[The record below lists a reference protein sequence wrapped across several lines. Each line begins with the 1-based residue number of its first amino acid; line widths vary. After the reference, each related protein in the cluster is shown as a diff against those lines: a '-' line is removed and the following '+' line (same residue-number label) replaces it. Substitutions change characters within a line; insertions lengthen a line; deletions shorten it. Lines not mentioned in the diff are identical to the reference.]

1 MQASTR
7 VVFNTGIQYVRVLIT
22 VGINLY
28 SVRLILNSLG
38 KVDYG
43 IYNLIAGVI
52 AMLAFLNTAMS
63 ITTQRYLSVGQGR
76 NDLDFQKCI
85 FINSFWLHVAIGIT
99 VVVLAEIAGF
109 FLFSGFLNIPPE
121 RISIASQ
128 VYHFML
134 LSTFFTILG
143 VPFTAT
149 LTAHENFLLPAI
161 LLIIQSFLNLGIAL
175 LLYIVPGD
183 KLLFYGMCMVVP
195 ILLNFGCSVFFCIR
209 KYQECFSLSV
219 KRINISLVKELT
231 GFAGWNLIHALCTIG
246 TVQGIAVLLNLFF
259 GTVIN
264 AAYGI
269 ANQVAGQVNFFA
281 NSLFVSMNPQIMKAE
296 GAGERKK
303 MFMLAML
310 ASKWGFFL
318 LAVIAIPCIFEMPSI
333 LAFWLK
339 EVPEYTVSF
348 CRLILIAVLMNQLTI
363 GLISANQAIGKM
375 KNYTLT
381 VCIIRMMILPL
392 GYILL
397 KNGFAVEMVL
407 CGYILTECIASFA
420 RLCLLKRNGGL
431 DVVCFVKQVFC
442 KELLPTFLLFI
453 YWIIVIYN
461 IQSEYRFFYTL
472 PISILFFGICIYYL
486 GGTDQNEK
494 KTIRRIMQRIKN

>member
-7 VVFNTGIQYVRVLIT
+7 VIFNTGIQYARVLIT

-63 ITTQRYLSVGQGR
+63 ITTQRYLSVGQGK
-76 NDLDFQKCI
+76 NDLDFQKCV
-85 FINSFWLHVAIGIT
+85 FVNSFWLHIAIGI
-99 VVVLAEIAGF
+99 VVVVIAEIAGF
-109 FLFSGFLNIPPE
+109 FLFDGFLNIPLE
-121 RISIASQ
+121 RIPIASQ

-149 LTAHENFLLPAI
+149 LTAHENFLLPAL
-161 LLIIQSFLNLGIAL
+161 LLIVQSFLNLGIAL
-175 LLYIVPGD
+175 LLYVVPGD

-195 ILLNFGCSVFFCIR
+195 ILLNFGYKAFFCIC

-219 KRINISLVKELT
+219 KRVNISLILELT
-231 GFAGWNLIHALCTIG
+231 RFAGWNLIHALCTVG

-296 GAGERKK
+296 GAGERKR
-303 MFMLAML
+303 MFTLAML

-318 LAVIAIPCIFEMPSI
+318 LAIIAIPCIFEMPSI
-333 LAFWLK
+333 LTFWLK

-363 GLISANQAIGKM
+363 GLTSANQAIGKM

-381 VCIIRMMILPL
+381 VCIIRMMILPI

-397 KNGFAVEMVL
+397 RRGFAVETVL
-407 CGYILTECIASFA
+407 YVYVLTEGIASFV
-420 RLCLLKRNGGL
+420 RLYLLKMNGGL
-431 DVVCFVKQVFC
+431 DVICFVKQVFY
-442 KELLPTFLLFI
+442 KELLPTFINLM
-453 YWIIVIYN
+453 YWIMVIYN

-472 PISILFFGICIYYL
+472 PISILFFCICIYYL
-486 GGTDQNEK
+486 GGIDKEEK
-494 KTIRRIMQRIKN
+494 KTIRKIVQRIKK